1 VAAVQRPE
9 AVALAAV
16 EKLVFVPWEISE
28 QVDCTM
34 KQATG

>member
-9 AVALAAV
+9 AVALAVV
-16 EKLVFVPWEISE
+16 EKLVFVPWKISE
-28 QVDCTM
+28 QVNCTT